1 MAGMVNTPV
10 SQNNGLVFS
19 TTTNTLSS
27 SPTTPDEDLT
37 MESPTIS
44 TTTESSQ
51 QDRSTSASS
60 VSEQSTSSLTVK
72 KRGYKRPQATL
83 FSDSARNRDSVMSL
97 GSIAHLQYYFARTG
111 LLDGKGAQMARKDM
125 RLKPGRSV
133 SLDVPGSYQHP
144 PLSPGLSEDG
154 SMPDDEW
161 DRELALLPPTV
172 STYNQRPA
180 YVPPPPDVTTLRK
193 ELTES
198 LENALKSL
206 KETDKA
212 IVDSDTD
219 GFYQIEGLHILDTT
233 TLAIRAA
240 RRYYTAHSHS
250 HRLHSIKS
258 ERSIRAELHHVL
270 DILKNAA
277 SRNFS
282 GGLKQHERIA
292 ILNWIVGISELIT
305 SEIAIERKEMEE
317 RKAWPWRTGD
327 WTGKER
333 EREEAFIRSFLK
345 VPDRLP
351 TWTEP
356 HVAPENGSDSLLVA
370 PTPFLAFFATG
381 FELIQLHNNFVRES
395 PRSFELIT
403 QIHEDIAKPY
413 RRADNLRF
421 WLKAAQLRWDI
432 HLQLQVMPIAANLTE
447 STVKAWNQFDE
458 AILNW
463 CKGVREGL
471 DLEWEEGEK
480 KKGRDALGRSTRS
493 AEPSPEP
500 ELAPEPTTEIPVVE
514 TAPEPTTVI
523 APTPLVQML
532 SEPFA
537 SEPFVQIMPNNS
549 TESVA
554 GL

>member
-1 MAGMVNTPV
+1 MTDMVNTHVV
-10 SQNNGLVFS
+10 SQNKGFLS
-19 TTTNTLSS
+19 TESVSTTNTLSS
-27 SPTTPDEDLT
+27 SPTTPDEDLD

-44 TTTESSQ
+44 TTTGSSQ

-60 VSEQSTSSLTVK
+60 VSEQSTSSLTVR

-83 FSDSARNRDSVMSL
+83 FSDSARSRDSVMSL

-111 LLDGKGAQMARKDM
+111 LLDGKGAQLAPKDM

-133 SLDVPGSYQHP
+133 SLDVQGSNYP
-144 PLSPGLSEDG
+144 PLSPGISEDG
-154 SMPDDEW
+154 SMPDEQW

-180 YVPPPPDVTTLRK
+180 YVPPPPDPTTLRK

-206 KETDKA
+206 KETDKT
-212 IVDSDTD
+212 IVDSGSDTD
-219 GFYQIEGLHILDTT
+219 GFYQIQGLHILDTT

-250 HRLHSIKS
+250 YRLHSIKS
-258 ERSIRAELHHVL
+258 ERAIRSELHHVL

-277 SRNFS
+277 SRNFA

-305 SEIAIERKEMEE
+305 SEIALERKEMEE

-327 WTGKER
+327 WTGRER

-345 VPDRLP
+345 DPDRLP
-351 TWTEP
+351 LWTEP
-356 HVAPENGSDSLLVA
+356 PSAPENGSDLSTVA
-370 PTPFLAFFATG
+370 PSPFLAFFATG
-381 FELIQLHNNFVRES
+381 FELIQLHNNFVHES

-432 HLQLQVMPIAANLTE
+432 HIYLPVMPIASNPNE
-447 STVKAWNQFDE
+447 STVKAWKQFDE
-458 AILNW
+458 AIMAW

-471 DLEWEEGEK
+471 DREWEEGEK
-480 KKGRDALGRSTRS
+480 KKGREALGRTTRS
-493 AEPSPEP
+493 TEPSPEP
-500 ELAPEPTTEIPVVE
+500 ELAPESILQIVQENAANVDVEFQPVRE
-514 TAPEPTTVI
+514 
-523 APTPLVQML
+523 
-532 SEPFA
+532 
-537 SEPFVQIMPNNS
+537 
-549 TESVA
+549 
-554 GL
+554 